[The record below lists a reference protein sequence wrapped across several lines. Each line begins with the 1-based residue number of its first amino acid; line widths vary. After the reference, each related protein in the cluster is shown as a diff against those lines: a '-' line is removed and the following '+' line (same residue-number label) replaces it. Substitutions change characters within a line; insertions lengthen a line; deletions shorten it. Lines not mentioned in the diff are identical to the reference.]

1 MSLCAVAEFIVI
13 WDQVNGQL
21 GFADAD
27 TTLCNPASRG
37 PASGPTSG
45 LAPSQAYVPEGAVA
59 PQYAFGPDIAFT
71 PLGVRE
77 ALACA

>member
-1 MSLCAVAEFIVI
+1 MFVRALAEFIVI

-27 TTLCNPASRG
+27 TALCNPASRG

-45 LAPSQAYVPEGAVA
+45 LAPSQAYVPEGALA
-59 PQYAFGPDIAFT
+59 PQFAFGPDVGFT
-71 PLGVRE
+71 PLGVRTTP
-77 ALACA
+77 